1 MATKEEIDN
10 LLNQEIVKKMLVIIG
25 EDIKRPGLKDTPKRV
40 VKMWKEIF
48 RCYDKTQ
55 LPKIT
60 VFDNGSDGIV
70 YDQMIMDTGD
80 FYSHCE
86 HHIVPFF
93 GKYYFAYIPHP
104 KGKILGLSKVARV
117 VDYFSAKLQVQE
129 RLVQEIV
136 NYLWNELS
144 VKNSNGDMW
153 LPIAMAL
160 VLDGEH
166 LCKTMRGVKKKGKM
180 RTTEVRG
187 AIKIDSATRAEFLSW
202 VNSNGK

>member
-1 MATKEEIDN
+1 MNKEDIVREIF
-10 LLNQEIVKKMLVIIG
+10 QVIG
-25 EDIKRPGLKDTPKRV
+25 EDSEREGLKDTPQRV
-40 VKMWKEIF
+40 VRMWKEIF
-48 RCYDKTQ
+48 RGYDKTQ

-60 VFDNGSDGIV
+60 VFDNGSDGII

-80 FYSHCE
+80 FYSQCE
-86 HHIVPFF
+86 HHMVPFF

-129 RLVQEIV
+129 RLVQEV
-136 NYLWNELS
+136 VEYLWNELS
-144 VKNSNGDMW
+144 VQNNNGDVW
-153 LPIAMAL
+153 EPVAMAL
-160 VLDGEH
+160 VMDGEH

-187 AIKIDSATRAEFLSW
+187 AIKHDPATRAEFISW